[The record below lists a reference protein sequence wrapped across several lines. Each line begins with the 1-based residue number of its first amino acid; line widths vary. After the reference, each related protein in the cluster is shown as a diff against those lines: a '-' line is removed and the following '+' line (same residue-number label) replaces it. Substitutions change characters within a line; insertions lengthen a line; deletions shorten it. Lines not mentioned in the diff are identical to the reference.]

1 MTCGR
6 VVFGASA
13 MRLKQRPGPY
23 RTWGM
28 RNRDARVAGLL
39 YLLAVIIGVFDLM
52 YIPATFVKHGDTA
65 AATAHNIL
73 THQFLF
79 RLGIVS
85 DLVGGLVW
93 LFVVLA
99 LYRLLEDVDR
109 PQAQLMVILG
119 AFMQVPLFFVNVL
132 NYVGALL
139 MVTDTSFLSVFTG
152 VQRDAIAM
160 LFLRMHYYE
169 LMASYVFAGL
179 WLIPFGI
186 LVFKSRFL
194 PRVLGVWLIVNGFAN
209 LAICFTVF
217 LAPQYLGTVIT
228 IATPLALGEIA
239 TMLWLLIMG
248 ARTLG
253 EPRRIAAA

>member
-1 MTCGR
+1 
-6 VVFGASA
+6 
-13 MRLKQRPGPY
+13 
-23 RTWGM
+23 M

-39 YLLAVIIGVFDLM
+39 YLLAVVIGVFDLM
-52 YIPATFVKHGDTA
+52 YIPATFIKRGDA

-79 RLGIVS
+79 RLGTLS
-85 DLVGGLVW
+85 DLLCGIVW

-99 LYRLLEDVDR
+99 LYRLLADVDR
-109 PQAQLMVILG
+109 TQAQLMLILG

-132 NYVGALL
+132 NYAGALL
-139 MVTDTSFLSVFTG
+139 MVTDTTFLTVFTG
-152 VQRDAIAM
+152 PQRDAIAM

-194 PRVLGVWLIVNGFAN
+194 PRVLGIWLIVNGVAN

-217 LAPQYLGTVIT
+217 LAPQYVDTVST
-228 IATPLALGEIA
+228 IATPLVLGEIA
-239 TMLWLLIMG
+239 IMLWLLIMG

-253 EPRRIAAA
+253 GPRRIAAA